1 MDWKTDADLNESEE
15 QPYSSFQSN
24 KSGRLFDRLELP
36 IIFVGAGLLV
46 LVILFVAFIPKKNQ
60 ITVDD
65 YKHIVLRLDQIE
77 DRIDNLT
84 DSETDVSEFDPAEN
98 PVQYQQL
105 VNWIKSNAE
114 VISETMKKV
123 DAIEKDLS
131 RVAAVKPAGITR
143 VEAEKPVPRNQKPVM
158 ATKSPKNSPET
169 SRPETFRPETSRPA
183 VKKESMEKS
192 KAVSIQTPV
201 KPEPKIESKPVVSA
215 PKPVVQP
222 APDTSGSG
230 PEMVKLIFHRVEK
243 GENLY
248 RISRKYG
255 TSVEKLQELN
265 DMKKDDLLINVGQEL
280 IVRKEKQ

>member
-36 IIFVGAGLLV
+36 IIFVGAGLLA
-46 LVILFVAFIPKKNQ
+46 LVILFVVFIPKKNQ

-84 DSETDVSEFDPAEN
+84 GRETDVSEFDPAEN

-123 DAIEKDLS
+123 DALEKNLS
-131 RVAAVKPAGITR
+131 RGAAVKPAGVIR
-143 VEAEKPVPRNQKPVM
+143 AEAKKPVPQQQKPAV
-158 ATKSPKNSPET
+158 ATKSPKNSPAT
-169 SRPETFRPETSRPA
+169 SSETFGPA
-183 VKKESMEKS
+183 VKKEPMEKS

-201 KPEPKIESKPVVSA
+201 KPEPEIEAKPVVTA
-215 PKPVVQP
+215 PKPVIQP
-222 APDTSGSG
+222 KTDIPKK

-243 GENLY
+243 GETLY

>member
-46 LVILFVAFIPKKNQ
+46 LVILFVVFIPKKNQ
-60 ITVDD
+60 ITMDD

-77 DRIDNLT
+77 DRIENLT
-84 DSETDVSEFDPAEN
+84 ARNMDVSGFDPAEN

-114 VISETMKKV
+114 VISETMRKV

-131 RVAAVKPAGITR
+131 RRAAVNPAGVLR
-143 VEAEKPVPRNQKPVM
+143 AEAEKPVPQQQKPVV
-158 ATKSPKNSPET
+158 ATKSPKNAPET
-169 SRPETFRPETSRPA
+169 SLPA
-183 VKKESMEKS
+183 VQKEPMEKS
-192 KAVSIQTPV
+192 KAVPIQTPV
-201 KPEPKIESKPVVSA
+201 KPEPKIEAKPVVPA
-215 PKPVVQP
+215 PKPAVQP
-222 APDTSGSG
+222 TPDTPK

-243 GENLY
+243 GETLY